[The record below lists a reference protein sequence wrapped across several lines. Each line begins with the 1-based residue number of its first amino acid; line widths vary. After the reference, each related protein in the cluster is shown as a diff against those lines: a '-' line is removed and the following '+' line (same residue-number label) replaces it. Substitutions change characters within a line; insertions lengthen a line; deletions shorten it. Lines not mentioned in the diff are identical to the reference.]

1 MKKIGIIGAGISG
14 LFIANLFK
22 KNPKYQV
29 LIFDKK
35 NSLDLNRG
43 YGVQLSVNS
52 VKLLNEIGFNKLK
65 KDEKFYPEKI
75 NFYSKKVQDKICE
88 LDITEFNSNDCKYT
102 TLKRSTLINFL
113 KKDLEDLIKTN
124 YSISKI
130 DQEQEKIKLTFEN
143 EETHECDFLIISD
156 GVFSKSRILVS
167 NNQIQPKYNDTLA
180 IRGMIPAKNII
191 DKKNILLFLGSNFHH
206 VIYPVSSSE
215 DLNLIAIMKYKLSAD
230 EQKNYSL
237 FDDKSFKQKIL
248 NNIPMEN
255 KEFFSNLKELKIFP
269 VFVSDNFF
277 EVKNK
282 NIYFIGDAFFAFPPS
297 FAQGASQSIEGAYEL
312 FVCIENN
319 FNTNFFKNR
328 VNKTKMVNNRS
339 KLNQLAFH
347 LSNPLNVFFRN
358 IFLKRLSKNKS
369 FLENYLGKIYNS

>member
-22 KNPKYQV
+22 KNLKYQV
-29 LIFDKK
+29 SIFDKK

-75 NFYSKKVQDKICE
+75 NFYSKKIQDKICE
-88 LDITEFNSNDCKYT
+88 LDITKFNSNDCKYT

-124 YSISKI
+124 YSVSKI

-143 EETHECDFLIISD
+143 KETHECDYLIISD
-156 GVFSKSRILVS
+156 GVFSKSRNLVS
-167 NNQIQPKYNDTLA
+167 NKQIQPKYNDTLA

-237 FDDKSFKQKIL
+237 FDDKSFIQKIL

-269 VFVSDNFF
+269 VFVSDTFF

-319 FNTNFFKNR
+319 SNTNFFKNR

-347 LSNPLNVFFRN
+347 LSNPLTVYLRN
-358 IFLKRLSKNKS
+358 IFLKKLVKNKK
-369 FLENYLGKIYNS
+369 FLESYLGKIYR

>member
-1 MKKIGIIGAGISG
+1 MELSEQEFQDYSSPIF
-14 LFIANLFK
+14 L
-22 KNPKYQV
+22 KNSKYQV
-29 LIFDKK
+29 SIFDKK

-52 VKLLNEIGFNKLK
+52 VKLLNKIGFNKLK

-124 YSISKI
+124 YSVSKI

-156 GVFSKSRILVS
+156 GVFSKSRNLVS

-255 KEFFSNLKELKIFP
+255 KELFSNLKELKIFP

-347 LSNPLNVFFRN
+347 LSNPLTVYLRN
-358 IFLKRLSKNKS
+358 IFLKKLVKNKS
-369 FLENYLGKIYNS
+369 FLENYLGKIYR